1 MSTRAGTCIA
11 GLVVGMAGVLAL
23 TSLVIVGAQGPGL
36 EARVDQVFARWDRPD
51 TPGCAVSVMRDGRLV
66 YAHGYGSANLEYD
79 IPITPSSVFH
89 VASISKQFTA
99 MAVALLV
106 SEGRVSWDDDIR
118 RYVPE
123 VPDFGSRI
131 TLGHLVHHT
140 SGLRDQWSLLR
151 MAGWRWQEDVVRQ
164 VDVLDLT
171 SRQRALNFESG
182 SEFLY
187 SNTGYTLLAVVVQRV
202 SGQSFRQFTE
212 ARIFGPL
219 GMTETGFED
228 DHTAIVRHRAYAYAR
243 GDDGVHRVSIPDF
256 DTVGATGLLTTV
268 EDLARWDRN
277 FYTAEV
283 GGRDVLADLQ
293 RRGTLSG
300 DRVISYAAG
309 LAHGVYR
316 GQATVGHGGADAGY
330 RAEFLRFPDRRLS
343 VAVFCNFPSSDPDR
357 LVRAV
362 ADVYLEPTGSD
373 EGESIPGPASPSAA
387 SDGPGAAS
395 GVPVSRPATGIE
407 PDDTLEA
414 LTGFYRRDESDTPLH
429 LIVREGALTILGG
442 GLADTFV
449 PIGPDQFRLGGS
461 STVGTFDR
469 SAGIVTLRLS
479 GPVEGTFTRQPRWRP
494 SAGELASFVGS
505 YYSAEL
511 AVQYTLS
518 VDGGRLVARQR
529 KLGTLLLTPTY
540 PDGFFTSG
548 FYLALTQGADGA
560 VDGFT
565 MSTARAWQV
574 RFNRQ

>member
-1 MSTRAGTCIA
+1 MSTREGTCTA
-11 GLVVGMAGVLAL
+11 GVVVGMAGVLAL
-23 TSLVIVGAQGPGL
+23 ASLAVVSAQGHV

-51 TPGCAVSVMRDGRLV
+51 TPGCAVSVMQDGRLV
-66 YAHGYGSANLEYD
+66 YAHGYGTANLEYD
-79 IPITPSSVFH
+79 IPITPTSVFH

-123 VPDFGSRI
+123 VPDFGPRI
-131 TLGHLVHHT
+131 TLGHLARHT

-151 MAGWRWQEDVVRQ
+151 MAGWRWEEDVVRQ

-219 GMTETGFED
+219 GMTATGFQD

-256 DTVGATGLLTTV
+256 DTVGATGLLMTV

-283 GGRDVLADLQ
+283 GGRDVLADLH
-293 RRGTLSG
+293 RRGTLRG
-300 DRVISYAAG
+300 DRVVSYAAG

-316 GQATVGHGGADAGY
+316 GHATVGHGGADAGY

-343 VAVFCNFPSSDPDR
+343 IAVFCNFPSSDPDR

-362 ADVYLEPTGSD
+362 ADVYLEPAGSD
-373 EGESIPGPASPSAA
+373 EGESIRGSSSPSAA
-387 SDGPGAAS
+387 SDGPGAAP
-395 GVPVSRPATGIE
+395 GAPGLRPPTAVE
-407 PDDTLEA
+407 ADDTLEE
-414 LTGFYRRDESDTPLH
+414 LTGFYRREESDTPLH
-429 LIVREGALTILGG
+429 LIVREGALTILSGG
-442 GLADTFV
+442 SPDTFV

-469 SAGIVTLRLS
+469 SAGAVTLRLS
-479 GPVEGTFTRQPRWRP
+479 GPREGTFTRQPRWRP
-494 SAGELASFVGS
+494 SAVELAPFAGS

-518 VDGGRLVARQR
+518 MDGGRLVARQR
-529 KLGTLLLTPTY
+529 KPGTLPLTPTY

-548 FYLALTQGADGA
+548 FYLAFTQGADGA

-565 MSTARAWQV
+565 MSTARAWKV
-574 RFNRQ
+574 RFDRQ